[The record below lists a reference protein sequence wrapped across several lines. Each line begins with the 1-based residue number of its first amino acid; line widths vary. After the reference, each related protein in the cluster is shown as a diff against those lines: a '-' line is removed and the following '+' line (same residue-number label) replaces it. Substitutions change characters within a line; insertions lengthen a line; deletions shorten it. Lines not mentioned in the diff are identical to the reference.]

1 MYVISGGNEA
11 FVLDDGY
18 PTSDGA
24 GEDSKP
30 IALSVIDFS
39 DK

>member
-1 MYVISGGNEA
+1 MYIIFSGNEA

-18 PTSDGA
+18 GTSDGA
-24 GEDSKP
+24 GEDSEP
-30 IALSVIDFS
+30 IASSVIYFA